1 MRTPNGTQVEDATL
15 RSSTDLIVFR
25 SRGYGAPGELRVAPP
40 PAAGDSVRQARP
52 FVATDADDETPR
64 LSPDGT
70 PDGRGLYFRGESRM
84 HFVALTSGATLV
96 VVRRDTLFA
105 DPYRR
110 AGVDVPYDV
119 FPDGQ
124 TLLMQKAV
132 GTGRAPIVVLN
143 WPGLLRR
150 GAVKR

>member
-1 MRTPNGTQVEDATL
+1 VYARAADGTGGRVSLSA
-15 RSSTDLIVFR
+15 
-25 SRGYGAPGELRVAPP
+25 GYGAE
-40 PAAGDSVRQARP
+40 PAW
-52 FVATDADDETPR
+52 
-64 LSPDGT
+64 T

-84 HFVALTSGATLV
+84 HFVALKSGATLE

-110 AGVDVPYDV
+110 AALDVPYDV

-132 GTGRAPIVVLN
+132 GTGGRAPIVVLN